1 MISIED
7 KEFIM
12 YKLEHIKK
20 ELNGLMDV
28 SLADLKW
35 DISKVSDDIDE
46 LYANIDDLNEVEEWK

>member
-1 MISIED
+1 MKT

-20 ELNGLMDV
+20 NLNGLINV

-35 DISKVSDDIDE
+35 DIFKVSDDIDE
-46 LYANIDDLNEVEEWK
+46 LYGNIDDLDEVEDER